1 MKLTRDMSYTEFYTY
16 LLCASSKDHIVKEP
30 INLACSH
37 GVCNSCFPKDSET
50 IECKICGTEQKINDN
65 ENVNMKK

>member
-1 MKLTRDMSYTEFYTY
+1 MSLNELYNDI
-16 LLCASSKDHIVKEP
+16 LCAWSKDHIVKEP

-37 GVCNSCFPKDSET
+37 GVCKSCFPKDSET